1 MNRRD
6 LMLAGLGLGL
16 PAQALAQG
24 HAARTPPTGTP
35 VRGGTARIVVQEP
48 PILTSAFITT
58 MNIGMVS
65 SKILEGLVSYDL
77 DLKPVPA
84 LAESW
89 EIAAD
94 GLSVT
99 FNLRRNVRWHDG
111 RPFTSADVSFTLTRV
126 WKTLHP
132 FGRAVFANVTAVDT
146 PDDHTV
152 IIRLSAP
159 APYLFNYI
167 NTYGAQILP
176 RHIYEDTDILQNPA
190 NVAPIGTGPFR
201 FKEWVRGSHLAL
213 ERNADYWQP
222 GKPYLD
228 GILFRFIPDA
238 VARSVAL
245 EAGEVDVT
253 IGSLVPVTSL
263 RRFSDPAKYTINTED
278 GRFLASIFLAQINV
292 RRPHLGDRR
301 VRQALS
307 HAIDR
312 AALVRLVWQGYGKPA
327 TGPIPSSVSQ
337 YYARGNPQDFDPK
350 RAEALLD
357 EAGLKRGAD
366 GRRFRINLVSGSG
379 DSLESNRA
387 GEFIKQAFARIG
399 VDLELII
406 EDSAAYLR
414 RVYTDADYDIM
425 TSSLHRLPD
434 PTLGVQRLY
443 WTKNII
449 KGAPWTNGSGYS
461 NPELDR
467 IMEAAAAEG
476 DLAKRRALVT
486 RWQEIAQEDAPIL
499 DLVELTWTTVSTARF
514 RKERAQGDG
523 MFAGLEDAWL
533 APR

>member
-1 MNRRD
+1 MHRRD
-6 LMLAGLGLGL
+6 LMLSGLGLAAFPL
-16 PAQALAQG
+16 STTYHASAQE
-24 HAARTPPTGTP
+24 ARTP
-35 VRGGTARIVVQEP
+35 VRGGVARIVVQEP

-89 EIAAD
+89 DTSED
-94 GLSVT
+94 GLRVT
-99 FNLRRNVRWHDG
+99 FKLRQNAKWHDG
-111 RPFTSADVSFTLTRV
+111 TPFTSADVRFTLLEV
-126 WKTLHP
+126 WKKLHP
-132 FGRAVFANVTAVDT
+132 FGRAVYANVTEVET
-146 PDDHTV
+146 PDPYTAV
-152 IIRLSAP
+152 FILSAP
-159 APYLFNYI
+159 ALYLLNYA
-167 NTYGAQILP
+167 NTYGSQILP
-176 RHIYEDTDILQNPA
+176 RHIYEGTDILKHPA
-190 NVAPIGTGPFR
+190 NSAPIGTGPFKY
-201 FKEWVRGSHLAL
+201 KEWVRGSHVTL
-213 ERNADYWQP
+213 ERNAEYWQD

-228 GILFRFIPDA
+228 GIIFRFIPDA
-238 VARSVAL
+238 VARGVAL

-253 IGSLVPVTSL
+253 IGSLIPVTSL
-263 RRFSDPAKYTINTED
+263 RRFSDKAKYTINTDD

-292 RRPHLGDRR
+292 RRPHLGDKR

-312 AALVRLVWQGYGKPA
+312 EALVRLVWQGYGKPA
-327 TGPIPSSVSQ
+327 TGPIPSSVAQ
-337 YYARGNPQDFDPK
+337 YYQRGNPQAFDPK
-350 RAEALLD
+350 RAEQLLD
-357 EAGLKRGAD
+357 EAGKKRGAD
-366 GRRFRINLVSGSG
+366 GKRFRINLVSGSG

-387 GEFIKQAFARIG
+387 GEFIKQYLGRVGID
-399 VDLELII
+399 VDLII

-414 RVYTDADYDIM
+414 RIYTDADYDIM

-461 NPELDR
+461 NPELDQ

-476 DLAKRRALVT
+476 DPEKRHSLVT
-486 RWQEIAQEDAPIL
+486 RWQEIAQEDVPIL

-514 RKERAQGDG
+514 RKQRPQGDG

-533 APR
+533 VPAR

>member
-1 MNRRD
+1 MHRRD
-6 LMLAGLGLGL
+6 LMVGGLGLAAL
-16 PAQALAQG
+16 PTFEPGTALAQP
-24 HAARTPPTGTP
+24 ATPT
-35 VRGGTARIVVQEP
+35 RGGVARIVVEEP

-89 EIAAD
+89 ETSGD
-94 GLSVT
+94 GLRTT
-99 FNLRRNVRWHDG
+99 FRLRQNAKWHDG
-111 RPFTSADVSFTLTRV
+111 TPFTAADVRFSLLEV
-126 WKTLHP
+126 WKKLHP
-132 FGRAVFANVTAVDT
+132 FGRAVFANVTEVET
-146 PDDHTV
+146 PDPYTV
-152 IIRLSAP
+152 TVVLSAP
-159 APYLFNYI
+159 ALYLFNYI

-176 RHIYEDTDILQNPA
+176 RHIYEGTDILKNPA

-201 FKEWVRGSHLAL
+201 FKEWQRGSHLVL
-213 ERNADYWQP
+213 ERNPDYWQA

-228 GILFRFIPDA
+228 GIIFRFIPDA

-245 EAGEVDVT
+245 EAGEIDVT
-253 IGSLVPVTSL
+253 IGSLIPVTSL
-263 RRFSDPAKYTINTED
+263 RRFSDRAKYTINTDD

-292 RRPHLGDRR
+292 RRPHLGDKR

-312 AALVRLVWQGYGKPA
+312 AGLVRLVWQGYGKPA
-327 TGPIPSSVSQ
+327 TGPIPSSVTQ
-337 YYARGNPQDFDPK
+337 YYHRGNPQAYDPR
-350 RAEALLD
+350 RAEQLLD
-357 EAGLKRGAD
+357 EVGLRRGAD
-366 GRRFRINLVSGSG
+366 GKRFRINLVSGSG
-379 DSLESNRA
+379 NSLESGRA

-414 RVYTDADYDIM
+414 RVYTDGDYDIM
-425 TSSLHRLPD
+425 TSSLHKLPD

-443 WTKNII
+443 WTRNIVR
-449 KGAPWTNGSGYS
+449 GAPWTNGSGYS

-476 DLAKRRALVT
+476 DLAKRRDLVN
-486 RWQEIAQEDAPIL
+486 RWQEIVQEDAPIL

>member
-6 LMLAGLGLGL
+6 LMLAGLGLAGL
-16 PAQALAQG
+16 PGMALAQG
-24 HAARTPPTGTP
+24 HAAHAATPT
-35 VRGGTARIVVQEP
+35 RGGTARIVVAEP

-77 DLKPVPA
+77 ELKPVPA

-89 EIAAD
+89 DTAED

-111 RPFTSADVSFTLTRV
+111 KPFTSADVRFTLLEV
-126 WKTLHP
+126 WKKLHP
-132 FGRAVFANVTAVDT
+132 FGRAVFANVTAVEA

-152 IIRLSAP
+152 TIRLSAP

-176 RHIYEDTDILQNPA
+176 RHVYEGTDVLQNPA
-190 NVAPIGTGPFR
+190 NVAPIGTGPFK
-201 FKEWVRGSHLAL
+201 FKEWVRGSHVAL

-228 GILFRFIPDA
+228 GVLFRFIPDP

-245 EAGEVDVT
+245 EAGEIDVT
-253 IGSLVPVTSL
+253 IGSLIPVTSL
-263 RRFSDPAKYTINTED
+263 RRFSDAAKYTINTDD

-292 RRPHLGDRR
+292 RRPYVSNKR

-337 YYARGNPQDFDPK
+337 YYARGNPQGFDPK
-350 RAEALLD
+350 RAEELLD
-357 EAGLKRGAD
+357 AAGFKRGAD
-366 GRRFRINLVSGSG
+366 GKRFRINLVSGSG

-387 GEFIKQAFARIG
+387 GEFIKQALARIG
-399 VDLELII
+399 IELELII

-414 RVYTDADYDIM
+414 RVYTDGDYDIM
-425 TSSLHRLPD
+425 TSSLHKLPD

-443 WTKNII
+443 WTKNIV

-476 DLAKRRALVT
+476 DLGKRRALVT
-486 RWQEIAQEDAPIL
+486 RWQEIVQEDAPIL

-514 RKERAQGDG
+514 RKERPQGDG

-533 APR
+533 APAR

>member
-1 MNRRD
+1 MHRRD
-6 LMLAGLGLGL
+6 IIMGGIGLASF
-16 PAQALAQG
+16 PAVTRAG
-24 HAARTPPTGTP
+24 AAATPGDAP
-35 VRGGTARIVVQEP
+35 VRGGVARIVVQEP

-65 SKILEGLVSYDL
+65 SKILEGLVAYDL

-89 EIAAD
+89 EASED
-94 GLSVT
+94 GLRIT
-99 FNLRRNVRWHDG
+99 FNLRKNAKWHDG
-111 RPFTSADVSFTLTRV
+111 VPFTAQDVRFTLFEV
-126 WKTLHP
+126 WKKLHP
-132 FGRAVFANVTAVDT
+132 FGRAVFANVTEVET
-146 PDDHTV
+146 PDPHTATIV
-152 IIRLSAP
+152 LSAP
-159 APYLFNYI
+159 ALYLFNYI

-176 RHIYEDTDILQNPA
+176 RHIYEGTDILKHPA
-190 NVAPIGTGPFR
+190 NSAPVGTGPFK
-201 FKEWVRGSHLAL
+201 FKDWVRGSHVTL
-213 ERNADYWQP
+213 ERNADYWQQ

-228 GILFRFIPDA
+228 GIIFRFIPDA
-238 VARSVAL
+238 VARGAAL

-253 IGSLVPVTSL
+253 IGSLIPGTSL
-263 RRFSDPAKYTINTED
+263 RRFADKSKYTINTDD

-292 RRPHLGDRR
+292 RRPHLGNRR

-307 HAIDR
+307 YAIDR
-312 AALVRLVWQGYGKPA
+312 DALVRLVWQGYGKPA
-327 TGPIPSSVSQ
+327 TGPIPSSVTQ
-337 YYARGNPQDFDPK
+337 YYQRGNPQAFDPK
-350 RAEALLD
+350 RAEQLLD

-366 GRRFRINLVSGSG
+366 GKRFKINLVSGSG

-387 GEFIKQAFARIG
+387 GEFIKQYLGRVG
-399 VDLELII
+399 VEVELII

-467 IMEAAAAEG
+467 IMEDAAAEG
-476 DLAKRRALVT
+476 NPAKRRDLIT
-486 RWQEIAQEDAPIL
+486 RWQQIAQEDVPIL

-514 RKERAQGDG
+514 RKERPQGDG

-533 APR
+533 IPAR

>member
-1 MNRRD
+1 MHRRD
-6 LMLAGLGLGL
+6 VMLSGLGLAAF
-16 PAQALAQG
+16 PFSTTYHASAQET
-24 HAARTPPTGTP
+24 RTP
-35 VRGGTARIVVQEP
+35 VRGGVARIVVQEP

-89 EIAAD
+89 ETSED
-94 GLSVT
+94 GLRVT
-99 FNLRRNVRWHDG
+99 FNLRKNAKWHDG
-111 RPFTSADVSFTLTRV
+111 TPFTAADVRFSLLEV
-126 WKTLHP
+126 WKKLHP
-132 FGRAVFANVTAVDT
+132 FGRAVYANVTEVET
-146 PDDHTV
+146 PDPYTAV
-152 IIRLSAP
+152 FVLSAP
-159 APYLFNYI
+159 ALYLLNYA
-167 NTYGAQILP
+167 NTYGSQILP
-176 RHIYEDTDILQNPA
+176 RHIYEGTDILKHPA
-190 NVAPIGTGPFR
+190 NSAPIGTGPFK
-201 FKEWVRGSHLAL
+201 FKEWVRGSHVTLD
-213 ERNADYWQP
+213 RNAEYWQD

-228 GILFRFIPDA
+228 GIIFRFIPDA
-238 VARSVAL
+238 VARGVAL

-253 IGSLVPVTSL
+253 IGSLIPVTSL
-263 RRFSDPAKYTINTED
+263 RRFSDKAKYTINTDD

-292 RRPHLGDRR
+292 RRPHLGDKR

-312 AALVRLVWQGYGKPA
+312 EALVRLVWQGYGKPA
-327 TGPIPSSVSQ
+327 TGPIPSSVAQ
-337 YYARGNPQDFDPK
+337 YYQRGTPQAFDPK
-350 RAEALLD
+350 RAEQLLD
-357 EAGLKRGAD
+357 DAGLKRGAD
-366 GRRFRINLVSGSG
+366 GKRFRINLVSGSG

-387 GEFIKQAFARIG
+387 GEFIKQYLGRVGIE
-399 VDLELII
+399 VDLII

-414 RVYTDADYDIM
+414 RIYTDADYDIM

-461 NPELDR
+461 NPELDQ

-476 DLAKRRALVT
+476 DPAKRRSLVA
-486 RWQEIAQEDAPIL
+486 RWQEIAQEDVPIL

-514 RKERAQGDG
+514 RKERPQGDG

-533 APR
+533 VPAR